1 MLVYIRDFGVLLIS
15 QPFLQLPDINI
26 VKYIFNAFLD
36 ENKIL
41 VVFNYIVDPRTFIN
55 KLSFKILFKLFI
67 THRDIV
73 SFY

>member
-41 VVFNYIVDPRTFIN
+41 VVFNYIVDLRTFIN
-55 KLSFKILFKLFI
+55 
-67 THRDIV
+67 
-73 SFY
+73 